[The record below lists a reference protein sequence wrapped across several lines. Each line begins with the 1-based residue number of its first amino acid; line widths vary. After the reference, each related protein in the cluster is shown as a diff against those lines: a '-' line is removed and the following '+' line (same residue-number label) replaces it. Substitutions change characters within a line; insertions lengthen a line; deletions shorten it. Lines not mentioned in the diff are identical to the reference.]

1 VFLYLSMPLEVKV
14 KDVKQGETY
23 PIIKGP
29 NPALRSTI
37 NVFLT
42 PASLKAAICAG
53 ESCTPAG
60 GPLIVLQ
67 YIDRNFINRNVITR
81 NVINRNGAR

>member
-1 VFLYLSMPLEVKV
+1 MSAVFLYLSMTLEVKV

-42 PASLKAAICAG
+42 PASLNAAICAG

-60 GPLIVLQ
+60 GPLIVL
-67 YIDRNFINRNVITR
+67 
-81 NVINRNGAR
+81 